1 MLIKQMAI
9 LEILEHLQKKTKSE
23 TAFLPIQKAFF
34 PIQKAFF
41 FKGFFGHFY
50 VVFQSMEETMQQ

>member
-1 MLIKQMAI
+1 
-9 LEILEHLQKKTKSE
+9 LEILEHLQKKTNLKRRFCPS
-23 TAFLPIQKAFF
+23 KKRFF
-34 PIQKAFF
+34 PSKKRFF